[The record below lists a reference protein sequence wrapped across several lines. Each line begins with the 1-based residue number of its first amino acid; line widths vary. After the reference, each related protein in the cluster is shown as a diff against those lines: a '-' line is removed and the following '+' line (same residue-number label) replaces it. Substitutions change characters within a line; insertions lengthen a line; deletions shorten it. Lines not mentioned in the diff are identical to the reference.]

1 MQPLELCLAVAMLL
15 FGVMASPVQ
24 HLEERSAPVCGLK
37 SYDYGRHI
45 LLNKSGCSL
54 AQCAALC
61 KSKTR
66 CYSYGYGKNV
76 CRLYSIAV
84 KENVQLNRNSPYKFY
99 DKACW
104 CPATTT
110 TRTTTRATALT
121 SVSTSG
127 ARSTSTST
135 LQTTASQTTGSI
147 ATSTTA
153 STTGTS
159 ITSTTALTTS
169 TSGTTTATTTSTT
182 TSAPPSIV
190 TCNALAQ
197 GGFEEVPDNLIRQQN
212 TNDGLW
218 YVTDAA
224 LFNANDDGSLR
235 TTYGSKFVSFGNAR
249 PVIYGDT
256 GSLVQTLSGIIPDQ
270 EYSLSYSYAPESA
283 STMDYG
289 FSCTLSISYA
299 GQALDSVVFQGA
311 ALALGGLT
319 NTLTTKTKPVN
330 LSAESGD
337 LKFGWQC
344 DSRQIN
350 IKVVLDNI
358 SLTRQVVGGGA
369 C

>member
-84 KENVQLNRNSPYKFY
+84 KENVQQNRNSPYKFY
-99 DKACW
+99 DKACS

-110 TRTTTRATALT
+110 TRAITRATATT

-197 GGFEEVPDNLIRQQN
+197 GGFEEVPDNLIRQQS
-212 TNDGLW
+212 TNDGTW
-218 YVTDAA
+218 YLADAA
-224 LFNANDDGSLR
+224 LFNANEDDGGLQ
-235 TTYGSKFVSFGNAR
+235 TTYGSKFISFGNTG
-249 PVIYGDT
+249 PVNYGDT
-256 GSLVQTLSGIIPDQ
+256 GALVQTLSGILPGQ
-270 EYSLSYSYAPESA
+270 EYLLSYSYALQGG
-283 STMDYG
+283 STMDLG
-289 FSCTLSISYA
+289 HSCTLSVSYA
-299 GQALDSVVFQGA
+299 GQELDSVVFQGA
-311 ALALGGLT
+311 VQAPS
-319 NTLTTKTKPVN
+319 NTLTTKTKPVS

-344 DSRQIN
+344 DYRQID